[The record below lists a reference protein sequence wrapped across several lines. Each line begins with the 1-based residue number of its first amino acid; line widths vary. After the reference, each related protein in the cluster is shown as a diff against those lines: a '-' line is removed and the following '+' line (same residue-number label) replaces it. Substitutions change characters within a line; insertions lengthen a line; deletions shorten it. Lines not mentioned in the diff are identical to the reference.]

1 MEMLVKMADKSKNGL
16 KKPQDY
22 DYDKTLHHK
31 LPYNMFTQISSKIN
45 VILEYDPVVAWVF
58 SKQGTFSG
66 KTHPTW
72 SVSVPTRNK
81 RCIICC
87 VFGSVPWEEFG

>member
-1 MEMLVKMADKSKNGL
+1 MEMLVKMADESKNGL

-45 VILEYDPVVAWVF
+45 VTFKNEYIFVYRHW
-58 SKQGTFSG
+58 
-66 KTHPTW
+66 
-72 SVSVPTRNK
+72 
-81 RCIICC
+81 C
-87 VFGSVPWEEFG
+87 EEN